1 LTIYKKYSIIILDK
15 RGGNMKIKEQNVIH
29 IQIDGKLK
37 QELYAEAESKGL
49 SLNAYIRMILI
60 ERGK

>member
-1 LTIYKKYSIIILDK
+1 
-15 RGGNMKIKEQNVIH
+15 MKIKEQNVIH

-60 ERGK
+60 ERDK